1 MADRLFDAWCS
12 EQTIP
17 AKTCILL
24 LLVEKPGAQ
33 SKVIELLQELVP
45 KHYCKPALISK
56 WLKKWGYRKALKIVR
71 DNLPEGKK
79 ARSGDLGEILA
90 TEYVNRRLEFRVPIF
105 RLRWRDHRE
114 LALRGDDL
122 FGVKLDGEGKV
133 HFLKGEAKSRQV
145 LAHDVIT
152 AANLALSTHDGRP
165 SPHTVNFVLQQLNDV
180 DEEELCNAIEG
191 YLTSKRIPKKRVTHL
206 LFAFCGNNPQ
216 PQLQS
221 HVTRYSSTIQ
231 QIVVGLRVKDHGG
244 LVKTVYAG
252 VKLA

>member
-1 MADRLFDAWCS
+1 MADELFDAWCS
-12 EQTIP
+12 EQQIP
-17 AKTCILL
+17 AKTCVLHLL
-24 LLVEKPGAQ
+24 GEKLGAQ
-33 SKVIELLQELVP
+33 SKAIEVLQELVP

-56 WLKKWGYRKALKIVR
+56 WLKKWGYRKALKVVR
-71 DNLPEGKK
+71 DNLPEDKK

-114 LALRGDDL
+114 LALRGDDI
-122 FGVKLDGEGKV
+122 FAVKLDDEGKI

-145 LAHDVIT
+145 LAPDVIT
-152 AANLALSTHDGRP
+152 AASLALSTYDGRP
-165 SPHTVNFVLQQLNDV
+165 SPHTINFVVNQLNDMNE
-180 DEEELCNAIEG
+180 DELCDAIED

-216 PQLQS
+216 TQLQA
-221 HVTRYSSTIQ
+221 HVTGYSGTIQ
-231 QIVVGLRVKDHGG
+231 RIVVGLRVKDHGA